1 MSDMVKHVIVGDM
14 LGTLSAYFNKP
25 IINNSVFA
33 FGLGFIS
40 HAVLDYTENDY
51 VVNWFNKSE
60 FTAALPFLI
69 FQITV
74 TAILLWVFIYNNK
87 KYSSEYTRL
96 RIIAVIGAISPDLID
111 ALYSTINPAAWYNGQ
126 LIFPWHSLQAGS
138 DKFIMSMYTTM
149 AITVVFIITRYLFYK
164 YLFTKEL
171 IYPEAKEHHLQDTP
185 VEDSYPN

>member
-14 LGTLSAYFNKP
+14 IGTISAYFNKP

-40 HAVLDYTENDY
+40 HAILDYTENDY

-74 TAILLWVFIYNNK
+74 TAILLWVFIYNNR
-87 KYSSEYTRL
+87 KYSSEYTKL

-111 ALYSTINPAAWYNGQ
+111 ALYSTINPAAWYSGQ

-138 DKFIMSMYTTM
+138 EKFIMSMYTTM
-149 AITVVFIITRYLFYK
+149 AITIVFIITRYLFYK

-171 IYPEAKEHHLQDTP
+171 IYPEAKEHHLQKTP
-185 VEDSYPN
+185 VEDSYPT